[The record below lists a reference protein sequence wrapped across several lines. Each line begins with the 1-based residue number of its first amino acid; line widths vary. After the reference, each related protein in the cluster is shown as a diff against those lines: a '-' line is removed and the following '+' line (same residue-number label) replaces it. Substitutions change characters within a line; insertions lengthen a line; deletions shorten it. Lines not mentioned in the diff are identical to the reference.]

1 MASPAL
7 ASLPEGSGRPSQSR
21 SLGSVSPGISHFL
34 PLLPRLLLPADPHP
48 APPSCKPGF
57 PRFPAPQPPQEPTVG
72 NFSRRPSA
80 ARCCPL
86 TAGPGGSLPS
96 PGPASCRVPPPARPA
111 GPPLI
116 VASPRA
122 GLATSGCALLSS
134 SPLHT
139 NKKKQQPAT
148 THPSPP
154 PIAHFPRTRLPA
166 PGLPAPLTARDQS
179 ASGRGGGGLGPAPRA
194 ERPHGG
200 RALHP
205 PPQTGCKR
213 ASGSFRPK
221 LSQNQKTHNPIV
233 LPPRP
238 LQTD

>member
-139 NKKKQQPAT
+139 DKKKT
-148 THPSPP
+148 TTRNNSPKPSPHRP
-154 PIAHFPRTRLPA
+154 LPSNSA
-166 PGLPAPLTARDQS
+166 PGARPPCS
-179 ASGRGGGGLGPAPRA
+179 TYSPGPV
-194 ERPHGG
+194 
-200 RALHP
+200 
-205 PPQTGCKR
+205 CKR
-213 ASGSFRPK
+213 AGRWGTGPRTPSRAAPRRAR
-221 LSQNQKTHNPIV
+221 LT
-233 LPPRP
+233 PPSP
-238 LQTD
+238 DGL